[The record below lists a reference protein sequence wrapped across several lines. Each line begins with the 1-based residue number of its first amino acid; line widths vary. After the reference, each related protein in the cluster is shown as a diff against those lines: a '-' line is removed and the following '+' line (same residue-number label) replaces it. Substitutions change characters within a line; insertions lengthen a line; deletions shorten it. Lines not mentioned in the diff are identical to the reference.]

1 MAPVSGTRA
10 FILTVA
16 SFLPC
21 GLINSALA
29 EEIHVSNR
37 DELVDALAR
46 AKPGTTIAIAGGVY
60 QGGISQAKLTGT
72 IESPIVIA
80 AADAKNP
87 PVVEGGGSGLHL
99 TSPAHVE
106 LRDLVFQD
114 ARGNG
119 LNIDDSGNTDTPAHH
134 VVLRNIVVRD
144 VGPRGNRDGIKL
156 SGLRDFR
163 IEGCRVERW
172 GAGGSAIDMVG
183 CTAGVVSKCK
193 FSDAGGD
200 AANGVQTKGG
210 SSDIIIERCRFE
222 NFGGRG
228 VNIGGSTG
236 LPYFRPRDATYEARN
251 ITVEDCE
258 FIGGMAAVAFVG
270 VDGALVQHNT
280 IYRPKR
286 WPIRILQENTDQR
299 FATCRNGKLVKNV
312 IVFRSDEVRQV
323 FNIGPNTAPETFT
336 ISGNVWACLDRP
348 DDTKQLIRSPVAETN
363 GTYGAAPKF
372 NDAANGDVRLP
383 NRQPLHAG
391 VREEPILIDAPD
403 DENLKRRIQR

>member
-1 MAPVSGTRA
+1 MNTSAFCLRA
-10 FILTVA
+10 VFAV
-16 SFLPC
+16 
-21 GLINSALA
+21 LICAVPSAAQHAAA
-29 EEIHVSNR
+29 EAIRVNNR
-37 DELVDALAR
+37 DELVAALGR
-46 AKPGTTIAIAGGVY
+46 AEPGTTITIATGVY
-60 QGGISQAKLTGT
+60 QGGITQAKLRGT
-72 IESPIVIA
+72 KEQPIVIT
-80 AADAKNP
+80 AADADHP
-87 PVVEGGGSGLHL
+87 PVIEGGGSGLHL

-106 LRDLVFQD
+106 LRDLVLQG

-119 LNIDDSGNTDTPAHH
+119 LNIDDSGNTDTPAHNL
-134 VVLRNIVVRD
+134 VLRNIVVRD

-200 AANGVQTKGG
+200 AANGVQTKGA
-210 SSDIIIERCRFE
+210 SSNIVIERCRFE

-236 LPYFRPRDATYEARN
+236 LPYFRPRDATYEAKN
-251 ITVEDCE
+251 ITVQDCE
-258 FIGGMAAVAFVG
+258 FMGGMAAVAFVG

-286 WPIRILQENTDQR
+286 WPIRILQENTDKR

-323 FNIGPNTAPETFT
+323 FNIGPNTSPETFT
-336 ISGNVWACLDRP
+336 ISGNIWSCLDRP
-348 DDTKQLIRSPVAETN
+348 EDTERLVRLPVAEA
-363 GTYGAAPKF
+363 GGSYLAAPRFK
-372 NDAANGDVRLP
+372 NAANGDLHILD
-383 NRQPLHAG
+383 RQPPDPG
-391 VREEPILIDAPD
+391 VRDEPIQVDTPAA
-403 DENLKRRIQR
+403 KR

>member
-1 MAPVSGTRA
+1 MHSTARVLTAFLLAAPCLLS
-10 FILTVA
+10 L
-16 SFLPC
+16 
-21 GLINSALA
+21 GLVRFAAA
-29 EEIHVSNR
+29 EEISVSNR
-37 DELVDALAR
+37 DELVDALRRAR
-46 AKPGTTIAIAGGVY
+46 PGTTVRIAAGVY
-60 QGGISQAKLTGT
+60 QGGISQAKLTGAK
-72 IESPIVIA
+72 EHPIVIA

-87 PVVEGGGSGLHL
+87 PVIEGGGSGLHL

-106 LRDLVFQD
+106 LRDLVFQG

-119 LNIDDSGNTDTPAHH
+119 LNIDDSGNTDTPAHDL
-134 VVLRNIVVRD
+134 VLRNVVVRN

-156 SGLRDFR
+156 SGLREFR

-183 CTAGVVSKCK
+183 CTTGVVTKCN

-210 SSDIIIERCRFE
+210 SSNIVIERCRFE

-236 LPYFRPRDATYEARN
+236 LPYFRPRDANYEARN

-286 WPIRILQENTDQR
+286 WPIRILQENTDKR

-323 FNIGPNTAPETFT
+323 FNIGPNTSPETFT
-336 ISGNVWACLDRP
+336 ISGNVWFCLDRP
-348 DDTKQLIRSPVAETN
+348 NDTERLVRLPVAETG
-363 GTYGAAPKF
+363 GTYGVEPKF
-372 NDAANGDVRLP
+372 TDADHGDLNIAGRRP
-383 NRQPLHAG
+383 MDAG
-391 VREEPILIDAPD
+391 VRNDGPE
-403 DENLKRRIQR
+403 K

>member
-1 MAPVSGTRA
+1 
-10 FILTVA
+10 
-16 SFLPC
+16 
-21 GLINSALA
+21 
-29 EEIHVSNR
+29 
-37 DELVDALAR
+37 
-46 AKPGTTIAIAGGVY
+46 
-60 QGGISQAKLTGT
+60 
-72 IESPIVIA
+72 
-80 AADAKNP
+80 
-87 PVVEGGGSGLHL
+87 
-99 TSPAHVE
+99 
-106 LRDLVFQD
+106 LRDLVFQG

-119 LNIDDSGNTDTPAHH
+119 LNIDDSGNTDTPAHDL
-134 VVLRNIVVRD
+134 VLQGIVVRD

-172 GAGGSAIDMVG
+172 GASGSAIDMVG
-183 CTAGVVSKCK
+183 CASGLVTKCK

-210 SSDIIIERCRFE
+210 SSDIVIERCRFE

-251 ITVEDCE
+251 ITVEECE

-286 WPIRILQENTDQR
+286 WPIRILQENTDKR

-323 FNIGPNTAPETFT
+323 FNIGPNTSPETFA
-336 ISGNVWACLDRP
+336 ISDNVWYCLDRP
-348 DDTKQLIRSPVAETN
+348 DDTQKLTRTPIKETG

-372 NDAANGDVRLP
+372 KDAAGGDLNIVDRRP
-383 NRQPLHAG
+383 MDAG
-391 VREEPILIDAPD
+391 VRREIP
-403 DENLKRRIQR
+403 